1 MIEGAAVLAIA
12 ALLRD
17 VPCDGCLLEVPSE
30 LASPAP
36 LVVALHGDEGSP
48 AKVAGLWAPIARE
61 LGFVLLAPRCPKSE
75 GCDGSWWRWDH
86 SAAWVIKQAEAAG
99 VRVEIDPAR
108 RYLTGWSGGASYAS
122 LHIAELSPAF
132 AAFSLAGGGIA
143 TESTPCL
150 AGAGG
155 ACAPARVLAG
165 ELNPHFFMSERTKE
179 ALEKCG
185 HTVEFVRLAA
195 TDHAGEWRAYTR
207 DARKIAKW
215 MLARKAG
222 CSADAPSENVE
233 VPSAEPSSR
242 SASAS
247 SPPAQSAA
255 PIAPPSARAPQGCG
269 CSVVGSPSSAS
280 QLTSIGA
287 LIALL
292 MRGLRAR
299 SRGAR
304 DWGRRPLRRRRCRRH
319 RDERRSKECVHAPT

>member
-1 MIEGAAVLAIA
+1 MIDGAAVLAIA

-86 SAAWVIKQAEAAG
+86 SAAWIVKQAEAVG
-99 VRVEIDPAR
+99 LRVEIDPGR
-108 RYLTGWSGGASYAS
+108 RFLTGWSGGASYAS
-122 LHIAELSPAF
+122 LHITELSPAF

-155 ACAPARVLAG
+155 ACAPTHVLAG
-165 ELNPHFFMSERTKE
+165 ELNPHFFMTERTKE
-179 ALEKCG
+179 ALERCG
-185 HTVEFVRLAA
+185 HTVEFLRLAA

-207 DARKIAKW
+207 EARTIARW
-215 MLARKAG
+215 LLERKAG
-222 CSADAPSENVE
+222 CANEAPSENVDA
-233 VPSAEPSSR
+233 PRPDPSSLP
-242 SASAS
+242 ASTS
-247 SPPAQSAA
+247 SPPLPSAA
-255 PIAPPSARAPQGCG
+255 PVVPPSARAPQGCG
-269 CSVVGSPSSAS
+269 CGMVGSPSSAS
-280 QLTSIGA
+280 QLASIA
-287 LIALL
+287 AVIAVL
-292 MRGLRAR
+292 MRGLTSPSREAR
-299 SRGAR
+299 GSE
-304 DWGRRPLRRRRCRRH
+304 RRPLRRRRCRRH
-319 RDERRSKECVHAPT
+319 RDGRQSRKCVHAPT